1 MNTIII
7 IFLIIINNNNH
18 LSIGEKPID
27 VDYSDL
33 TGEIETD
40 SEARKFKL
48 GDIARIKKQNK
59 IILRND
65 LAKSF
70 VKRNICL
77 GFCIEK

>member
-7 IFLIIINNNNH
+7 IFLTIINNNNH

-33 TGEIETD
+33 AGEIETD

-48 GDIARIKKQNK
+48 GDIARIKK
-59 IILRND
+59 
-65 LAKSF
+65 
-70 VKRNICL
+70 
-77 GFCIEK
+77 

>member
-40 SEARKFKL
+40 SEAR
-48 GDIARIKKQNK
+48 
-59 IILRND
+59 
-65 LAKSF
+65 
-70 VKRNICL
+70 
-77 GFCIEK
+77 